1 MSKTK
6 KILIA
11 LGLAGAVGISYAIST
26 LRGFPE
32 AFELDGEYDDA

>member
-6 KILIA
+6 KILI
-11 LGLAGAVGISYAIST
+11 GIGIVGAVGISYAIST
-26 LRGFPE
+26 LRNFPE